1 MASTTVCCLALII
14 DVVSILTRRTNED
27 KNRAKKRMNSSVCTL
42 VDPANYVETQT
53 VRDDVTLR
61 LRYLLTYV
69 L

>member
-1 MASTTVCCLALII
+1 M
-14 DVVSILTRRTNED
+14 LTRRINED
-27 KNRAKKRMNSSVCTL
+27 QNRVKKSMYSSDCTL
-42 VDPANYVETQT
+42 VDLANYEVESQT